1 MNSMKQIESLLE
13 AYNKP
18 KEYTENYRICQRCIM
33 DTTDSDIIFD
43 MNGFCNHCTEAMN
56 RIKKQLLPDG
66 ERQKSLNELVTRI
79 KADGKGK
86 EYDCIIGLSG
96 GVDSST
102 VALWVSRLGLRALAV
117 HLDNGWNAEKAVGNI
132 KKVVDKFN
140 IDLYTHV
147 VDWEEF
153 RDIQLSFLKASV
165 PNCEIPTDHGI
176 FALLW
181 QMARKEKV
189 RYILTGSNVVTEAIM
204 PYAWGHYNQD
214 LKHLKAVHRRYRT
227 YPISTLPTISLFQ
240 YLHSVFA
247 LGIRQVPFLN
257 YFEYRKADAKKEL
270 NRELNWC
277 DYGAKHYE
285 SVWTRFFQGYYL
297 PVKYGFDKRKAHLS
311 SMICSRQISREE
323 ALEEIKSPPYEGDL
337 LRVDMKFVIKKL
349 GLTEQRFAEIMAAA
363 PRKHTEFPS
372 HYYLLHKM
380 GKYKN
385 MFRKIATSA

>member
-1 MNSMKQIESLLE
+1 MEAVESLLD
-13 AYNKP
+13 AYSKSLANGP
-18 KEYTENYRICQRCIM
+18 NYRICRRCIM
-33 DTTDSDIIFD
+33 DTTDPDITFD
-43 MNGFCNHCTEAMN
+43 GNGVCNHCTAALE
-56 RIKKQLLPDG
+56 RIEKQLLPAG
-66 ERQKSLNELVTRI
+66 ERERALARLVERI
-79 KADGKGK
+79 KKDGKGK
-86 EYDCIIGLSG
+86 DYDCIIGLSG

-132 KKVVDKFN
+132 KKAVEQPN

-181 QMARKEKV
+181 KMARKEKV

-214 LKHLKAVHRRYRT
+214 LRHLKAVHKRYSSV
-227 YPISTLPTISLFQ
+227 PIKTLPTIYLFQ
-240 YLHSVFA
+240 YVYDVFVR
-247 LGIRQVPFLN
+247 GIRQVPFLN
-257 YFEYRKADAKKEL
+257 YIEYDKNLAKKEL
-270 NRELNWC
+270 CRELNWS

-311 SMICSRQISREE
+311 SMICTGQISRED
-323 ALEEIKSPPYEGDL
+323 ALEEMKSPPYDEAL
-337 LRVDMKFVIKKL
+337 LRVDMRFVTRKF
-349 GLTEQRFAEIMAAA
+349 GLTEQGFADIMAAP

-372 HYYLLHKM
+372 HYFLFHKM
-380 GKYKN
+380 SKYKN
-385 MFRKIATSA
+385 MFRKIATSV

>member
-1 MNSMKQIESLLE
+1 MEQAKSLVE
-13 AYNKP
+13 AYGRPLTYGAK
-18 KEYTENYRICQRCIM
+18 YRICLRCIM
-33 DTTDSDIIFD
+33 DTTDPDIHFD
-43 MNGFCNHCTEAMN
+43 ENGFCNHCTAALE
-56 RIKKQLLPDG
+56 RIKMQSLPSKDR
-66 ERQKSLNELVTRI
+66 ERALQKLVERI
-79 KADGKGK
+79 KADGNGK
-86 EYDCIIGLSG
+86 NYDCIIGLSG

-102 VALWVSRLGLRALAV
+102 VALWVSKLGLRALAI
-117 HLDNGWNAEKAVGNI
+117 HLDNGWNTEKAVGNI
-132 KKVVDKFN
+132 KKAVELPN

-181 QMARKEKV
+181 EMARKEKLH
-189 RYILTGSNVVTEAIM
+189 YILTGSNVATEAIM

-214 LKHLKAVHRRYRT
+214 LQHLKAVHSRYGT
-227 YPISTLPTISLFQ
+227 IPIKTLPTISLFQ
-240 YLHSVFA
+240 YVYDVFA
-247 LGIRQVPFLN
+247 RGIRQVPFLN
-257 YFEYRKADAKKEL
+257 YIEYDKKLAK
-270 NRELNWC
+270 RELGRELKWC

-311 SMICSRQISREE
+311 SMICSGQISRTE
-323 ALEEIKSPPYEGDL
+323 ALDEMKSPPYDEAL
-337 LRVDMKFVIKKL
+337 LRVDMRFVIRKF
-349 GLTEQRFAEIMAAA
+349 GLTDQGFAQIMAAP

-372 HYYLLHKM
+372 HYFLFHKM
-380 GKYKN
+380 SKYRN